1 MKLEARPSASDFRHL
16 MNSHGDASI
25 LEISWVDPLSEEE
38 YLLEVSR
45 PQRAGEE
52 VGWILYMR
60 SEASVIKRWQKRSN
74 DLAQIEKN
82 LGELTESPG
91 SRRKSKNVTETFYAL
106 PQFKEAWADSG
117 ADSKDSSG
125 SGSEDAI
132 GDAIYD
138 DKPVSV
144 GLDTSVEPVHGVA
157 DYSAYLAASSSSL
170 GESLQRMPVFKDRKD
185 SLKGNLAQVEVANLV
200 QSIRG
205 GSLSGRLKIHR
216 TSSYVHIF
224 FVDGEPQH
232 AEGSRGTGEDC
243 LLQTLCWTSGDF
255 EFEPRLKTSELS
267 ISTPLDKLL
276 IQGAKLKEATSSL
289 KNMGLHMET
298 LLRCKRRGLSGAE
311 LDGIIAGVQ
320 SFDPELEKQIYTSLG
335 KSVKT
340 LHEIV
345 EEFWLMRSTWVP
357 VLANLF
363 DAGLIEVFERDR
375 NASGFEP
382 RPVNPSIL
390 QAARERLTESSTDIL
405 TADSFLF
412 LADFLIRN
420 APEVQ
425 LSLVLV
431 GFLTAKDKALNR
443 SPQIST
449 EGFKMIAEEINSIPY
464 FKGTLGHYEN
474 GQGGIGI
481 LFLDCSYKETRK
493 MARAVLEALPPST
506 LELAMASVDTTQVC
520 IGCAHY
526 KEDADDLANLVG
538 AAETALVEA
547 LKYGGGVVFA
557 RDL

>member
-1 MKLEARPSASDFRHL
+1 MKLEARPSASDFRNL
-16 MNSHGDASI
+16 MHSHGDAST

-60 SEASVIKRWQKRSN
+60 SEASVIKRWQKNSN
-74 DLAQIEKN
+74 DLALVEKS
-82 LGELTESPG
+82 LGELIDNQG
-91 SRRKSKNVTETFYAL
+91 SRRKSRKSVTETFYAL
-106 PQFKEAWADSG
+106 PQFKEGWPEAGSNSI
-117 ADSKDSSG
+117 DSKTG
-125 SGSEDAI
+125 TESGSEYALLDE
-132 GDAIYD
+132 
-138 DKPVSV
+138 KPSSV
-144 GLDTSVEPVHGVA
+144 GLDTALEPPRGVA

-170 GESLQRMPVFKDRKD
+170 GESLQQIPVFKDRKD
-185 SLKGNLAQVEVANLV
+185 SLKGNLAQVEIANLV

-205 GSLSGRLKIHR
+205 SSLSGRLKIHR

-267 ISTPLDKLL
+267 ISTPFDRLL
-276 IQGAKLKEATSSL
+276 IQGAKLKEATSNL

-311 LDGIIAGVQ
+311 LDSIIAGAQ
-320 SFDPELEKQIYTSLG
+320 SFDPDLEKQVYVSLG

-357 VLANLF
+357 VLSSLF
-363 DAGLIEVFERDR
+363 EAGLIEVFERDR
-375 NASGFEP
+375 NATGFEP
-382 RPVNPSIL
+382 RPVSQSVL
-390 QAARERLTESSTDIL
+390 QSARARLTEESTDIL
-405 TADSFLF
+405 TPDSFLF
-412 LADFLIRN
+412 LTDFLIRN
-420 APEVQ
+420 APEMQ

-431 GFLTAKDKALNR
+431 GFLAAKDKASSR

-449 EGFKMIAEEINSIPY
+449 EGFKMIADEINSIPH
-464 FKGTLGHYEN
+464 FKGTLGHYES
-474 GQGGIGI
+474 GQGSIAI
-481 LFLDCSYKETRK
+481 LFMDSSYKETRK
-493 MARAVLEALPPST
+493 VARAVLEALPPST
-506 LELAMASVDTTQVC
+506 LELAVASVDTTQVC
-520 IGCAHY
+520 VGCAHY

-538 AAETALVEA
+538 AAETALGEA

>member
-16 MNSHGDASI
+16 MNSHGDAST

-45 PQRAGEE
+45 PMRAGEE

-60 SEASVIKRWQKRSN
+60 SEASVIKRWQKNSN
-74 DLAQIEKN
+74 DLALVEKN
-82 LGELTESPG
+82 LGELIENQG
-91 SRRKSKNVTETFYAL
+91 SRRKSKKNVTETFYAL
-106 PQFKEAWADSG
+106 PQFKEGWPEVG
-117 ADSKDSSG
+117 AEQNTG
-125 SGSEDAI
+125 TESGSEFALLDE
-132 GDAIYD
+132 
-138 DKPVSV
+138 KPLSV
-144 GLDTSVEPVHGVA
+144 GLDTALEPPRGVA

-170 GESLQRMPVFKDRKD
+170 GESLQQIPVFKDRKE
-185 SLKGNLAQVEVANLV
+185 SLKGNLAQVEIANLV

-205 GSLSGRLKIHR
+205 SSLSGRLKIHR

-267 ISTPLDKLL
+267 ISTPFDRLL
-276 IQGAKLKEATSSL
+276 IQGAKLKEATSNL

-298 LLRCKRRGLSGAE
+298 LLRCKRRGLSGAD
-311 LDGIIAGVQ
+311 LDSIMAGAQ
-320 SFDPELEKQIYTSLG
+320 SFDPDLEKQVYVSLG

-357 VLANLF
+357 VLSSLF
-363 DAGLIEVFERDR
+363 EAGLIEVFERDR
-375 NASGFEP
+375 NATGFEP
-382 RPVNPSIL
+382 RPVNQSVL
-390 QAARERLTESSTDIL
+390 QSARARLTEESTDIL
-405 TADSFLF
+405 TTDSVLF

-420 APEVQ
+420 APEMQ

-431 GFLTAKDKALNR
+431 GFLAAKDKASSR

-449 EGFKMIAEEINSIPY
+449 EGFKMIADEINSIPH
-464 FKGTLGHYEN
+464 FKGTLGHYES
-474 GQGGIGI
+474 GQGVIAI
-481 LFLDCSYKETRK
+481 LFLDSSYKETRK
-493 MARAVLEALPPST
+493 VARAVLEALPPST
-506 LELAMASVDTTQVC
+506 LELAVASVDTTQVC

-538 AAETALVEA
+538 AAETALGEA

>member
-1 MKLEARPSASDFRHL
+1 MKLEARPSASDFRQL
-16 MNSHGDASI
+16 MSSHGDASI
-25 LEISWVDPLSEEE
+25 LEISWVDPLSDEE

-82 LGELTESPG
+82 LGELIASPG
-91 SRRKSKNVTETFYAL
+91 GRRKSKNVTETFYAL
-106 PQFKEAWADSG
+106 PQFKEGWADSG
-117 ADSKDSSG
+117 ADSKESSVTG
-125 SGSEDAI
+125 SDDAI
-132 GDAIYD
+132 FD

-144 GLDTSVEPVHGVA
+144 GLDTSVEPVRGVA

-170 GESLQRMPVFKDRKD
+170 GESLQRMPVFRDRKD

-205 GSLSGRLKIHR
+205 SSLSGRLKIHR

-311 LDGIIAGVQ
+311 LDGIIAGAQ
-320 SFDPELEKQIYTSLG
+320 SFDPELEKQIYASLG

-357 VLANLF
+357 VLSNLF
-363 DAGLIEVFERDR
+363 AAGLIEVFERDR
-375 NASGFEP
+375 NGSGFEP

-390 QAARERLTESSTDIL
+390 QSARARFTEASTDIL

-449 EGFKMIAEEINSIPY
+449 EGFKMIADEINSIPY

-474 GQGGIGI
+474 GHGGIGI
-481 LFLDCSYKETRK
+481 LFLDSSYKETRK

-506 LELAMASVDTTQVC
+506 LELAVASVDTTQVC

-538 AAETALVEA
+538 AAETALGEA

-557 RDL
+557 SNL